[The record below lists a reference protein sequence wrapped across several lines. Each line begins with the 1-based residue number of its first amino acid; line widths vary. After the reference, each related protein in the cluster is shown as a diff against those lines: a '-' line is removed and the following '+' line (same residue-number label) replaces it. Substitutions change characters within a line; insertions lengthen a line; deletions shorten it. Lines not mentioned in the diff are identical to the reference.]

1 MFLRLIRN
9 DVKANKISG
18 LVIALFLF
26 FSMTFVISATRLSTN
41 LLISIEEFVKTT
53 KSPHLLQMH
62 SGPIDRERL
71 EKFVKKHPDISAY
84 QISDFV
90 NVEKSVLKINGKASL
105 QDSSQDLGFSSQNQ
119 HFDFLL
125 NQNNEIIKPQKGQV
139 YIPLYFYQKGNIKPG
154 DQISIGRL
162 NLTVKGYA
170 RDSLMNAGLV
180 SSKRFL
186 IHPDDLNTL
195 KEEKGTSNE
204 FLIAFRLQRLSQISK
219 IETDYQAAR
228 LESNG
233 PPIISY
239 SAIKMINGINDA
251 LVILVYLLLS
261 LTLIFITLLCMRF
274 ALLASI
280 EEDFQQIA
288 IMKVMGLPQA
298 FIKNV
303 YLAKYYACML
313 LAIILSWLTA
323 HPLTQPALKQME
335 MSMGKSRIPFY
346 SYLLEITLISILSG
360 LIAWITSHPLKSFKK
375 LTPGQALSSQK
386 SQKQEKTKNPTKK
399 GLPSHRFMDALYFS
413 CKQLCQHKKLY
424 LTMLF
429 ILSLIGFVLLLPT
442 NLHRTLTDKEF
453 TQYIGVGKS
462 DIRMDL
468 FQTENIE
475 EKTKQVV
482 KELSQNHE
490 IESFNTQI
498 VYNIAYKD
506 KKGQI
511 RKLRVSVGNHASFP
525 VKYNQGRFPKNDQEI
540 ALSKLQANDL
550 KLNLGDSLEMLV
562 NGKKKKMKLVGI
574 YSDLTYGGKT
584 AKATFQVKDQ
594 VAISSLV
601 TIQLKESIQKKKIL
615 QKLQNN
621 YPDYKITD
629 VNDFFYQT
637 FGDTLARIKEIQLGV
652 FWLGN
657 ILVFILTCLFI
668 YMIYIKGRK
677 DLALYRLLGFS
688 KHALICYYL
697 LAFSLVIMVSFL
709 LALILLLSLG
719 QAFCNLLLNNFGISQ
734 LQLILDFQQSFLFIP
749 LSILVSGL
757 CATRFVLGGINKLDL
772 APYLN

>member
-9 DVKANKISG
+9 DVKANKISV

-26 FSMTFVISATRLSTN
+26 FSMTVVISATRLSTS
-41 LLISIEEFVKTT
+41 LLTSIEEFVQTT

-71 EKFVKKHPDISAY
+71 EKFVKKHHDISNY

-90 NVEKSVLKINGKASL
+90 NVEKSTLKINGKASL

-119 HFDFLL
+119 HFDFVL
-125 NQNNEIIKPQKGQV
+125 NQNNEIIRPEKGQV

-154 DQISIGRL
+154 DQINIGRL
-162 NLTVKGYA
+162 NLTVKGYV
-170 RDSLMNAGLV
+170 RDALMNAGLV

-186 IHPDDLNTL
+186 IHPDDLKAL
-195 KEEKGTSNE
+195 KEEKGTSTE

-261 LTLIFITLLCMRF
+261 FTLIFITLLCMRF
-274 ALLASI
+274 ALLAKI

-288 IMKVMGLPQA
+288 IMKVMGLPQT

-313 LAIILSWLTA
+313 LAIILSWLTSY
-323 HPLTQPALKQME
+323 PLTQPVLKQME
-335 MSMGKSRIPFY
+335 MSMGKSRTPFY
-346 SYLLEITLISILSG
+346 SYLLEIALTAILSG
-360 LIAWITSHPLKSFKK
+360 LIAWITSQPLKSLKK

-386 SQKQEKTKNPTKK
+386 SQKQENTKNPTKK
-399 GLPSHRFMDALYFS
+399 RLPSHRFMDALYFS
-413 CKQLCQHKKLY
+413 WKQLCQHKKLY

-453 TQYIGVGKS
+453 TQYIGVGKY

-468 FQTENIE
+468 FQTEKIE
-475 EKTKQVV
+475 EKTKQVA

-490 IESFNTQI
+490 IESLNDQI
-498 VYNIAYKD
+498 VYNIPYKD

-511 RKLRVSVGNHASFP
+511 RELRVSVGNHSSFP
-525 VKYNQGRFPKNDQEI
+525 VKYSQGRFPKNDQEI

-550 KLNLGDSLEMLV
+550 NLNLGDSLEMLV
-562 NGKKKKMKLVGI
+562 NGK
-574 YSDLTYGGKT
+574 
-584 AKATFQVKDQ
+584 
-594 VAISSLV
+594 
-601 TIQLKESIQKKKIL
+601 KKKIL

-629 VNDFFYQT
+629 VDDFLYQT

-657 ILVFILTCLFI
+657 ILVFILTSLFI
-668 YMIYIKGRK
+668 YMIYIKDRK

-688 KHALICYYL
+688 KHALISYYL
-697 LAFSLVIMVSFL
+697 LAFSLVITVSFL

-734 LQLILDFQQSFLFIP
+734 LHLILDFQQSFLFIP

-757 CATRFVLGGINKLDL
+757 CATRLIIGGIKKLDL
-772 APYLN
+772 APYLH

>member
-1 MFLRLIRN
+1 MLR
-9 DVKANKISG
+9 
-18 LVIALFLF
+18 
-26 FSMTFVISATRLSTN
+26 
-41 LLISIEEFVKTT
+41 
-53 KSPHLLQMH
+53 
-62 SGPIDRERL
+62 
-71 EKFVKKHPDISAY
+71 
-84 QISDFV
+84 
-90 NVEKSVLKINGKASL
+90 
-105 QDSSQDLGFSSQNQ
+105 
-119 HFDFLL
+119 
-125 NQNNEIIKPQKGQV
+125 
-139 YIPLYFYQKGNIKPG
+139 
-154 DQISIGRL
+154 
-162 NLTVKGYA
+162 
-170 RDSLMNAGLV
+170 
-180 SSKRFL
+180 
-186 IHPDDLNTL
+186 
-195 KEEKGTSNE
+195 
-204 FLIAFRLQRLSQISK
+204 
-219 IETDYQAAR
+219 
-228 LESNG
+228 
-233 PPIISY
+233 
-239 SAIKMINGINDA
+239 
-251 LVILVYLLLS
+251 
-261 LTLIFITLLCMRF
+261 
-274 ALLASI
+274 
-280 EEDFQQIA
+280 
-288 IMKVMGLPQA
+288 
-298 FIKNV
+298 
-303 YLAKYYACML
+303 
-313 LAIILSWLTA
+313 AIILSLLTS

-346 SYLLEITLISILSG
+346 SYLLEIALISILSG

-668 YMIYIKGRK
+668 YMIYIKDRK